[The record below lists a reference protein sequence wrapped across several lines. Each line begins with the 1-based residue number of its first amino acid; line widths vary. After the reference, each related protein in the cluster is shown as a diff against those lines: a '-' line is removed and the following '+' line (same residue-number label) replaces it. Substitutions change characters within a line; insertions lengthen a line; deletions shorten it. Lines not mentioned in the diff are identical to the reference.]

1 MTLSSLVR
9 TQQFKATAA
18 RLVDEPLRRSTEA
31 RIFPSKNRTK
41 SYTPRT
47 NAQSHLQNPQGAL
60 SEVSQWL
67 VQPAGQSQLNQSK
80 TKARSFM
87 EVQGLCNFV
96 TKKVQMPDIDSNVST
111 FDKVLGLVYCKEL
124 I

>member
-1 MTLSSLVR
+1 MTMSSLVS
-9 TQQFKATAA
+9 TQQLKATAA
-18 RLVDEPLRRSTEA
+18 MLVDEPFRRSTEA

-41 SYTPRT
+41 SYTLRT

-67 VQPAGQSQLNQSK
+67 VQPAGQSQLHQHK

-96 TKKVQMPDIDSNVST
+96 AKKVQMSDIDSNS
-111 FDKVLGLVYCKEL
+111 FYF
-124 I
+124 

>member
-1 MTLSSLVR
+1 MTISSLVR

-18 RLVDEPLRRSTEA
+18 RLVDEPFRRSTEA

-80 TKARSFM
+80 TKARS
-87 EVQGLCNFV
+87 LWRSRDSA
-96 TKKVQMPDIDSNVST
+96 TLSLKKSKCQISIAIVST